1 MKYQSPSVTGN
12 LWYRSRRALAAA
24 HVRLGLVT
32 TLLALVLVLA
42 GCGEREDTPLDPG
55 GSAPLPP
62 SDPTVAPVSPTDKEG
77 NAVDL
82 GRPTGPT
89 GNNSPEISA
98 LAIRSSIPFAP
109 KPGPF
114 AHSVPACDDCVLE
127 SVPIGFSF
135 TFFGNSYT
143 TFHISSN
150 GFIGFT
156 SPMSSGCCTGGTI
169 PLNDGLNNI
178 IAAAWT
184 DLYPPGGG
192 GIFYETRG
200 QAPNRYL
207 IVAYQN
213 LPWYGEEGTNRVTT
227 QIVLY
232 EGSNAIEIH
241 TTNQSAGHIYTQGVE
256 DAGGVQAAFVPG
268 RSAANYELAND
279 AVRFTTAGNFWTT
292 RASLP
297 SARQRPAAA
306 AVGGVLYT
314 IGGLSSTGTVL
325 NSVVAYTPGS
335 NSWSTKALLPSARY
349 GANGATAISGKIYLA
364 GGFNSAGTLT
374 RTLYA
379 YNPSTNTW
387 ATKSTMPVASGCGGS
402 ASIGGRL
409 YVFTGCTLL
418 STGVQVSAGLLHRYD
433 PGTNTWTT
441 LREAPEA
448 HVQPVVAAVGGKL
461 YVAGGS
467 TGSGATSGR
476 LDMYDPATNTW
487 TTQSFMPT
495 ARVAAAGGSD
505 GSLLYVIG
513 GRSGT
518 TYLRT
523 VEAYNPVTQSWGALA
538 DMPSARAGL
547 AVSLISSDGRFY
559 AVGGRNGTSVLA
571 KNERYTR

>member
-1 MKYQSPSVTGN
+1 MNDPSP
-12 LWYRSRRALAAA
+12 LFAAHPWRRCPNALAAA
-24 HVRLGLVT
+24 QVRLRLVT
-32 TLLALVLVLA
+32 TLLALGLVLA
-42 GCGEREDTPLDPG
+42 GCSEREETPLDPG
-55 GSAPLPP
+55 ATAPLTPG
-62 SDPTVAPVSPTDKEG
+62 DPTAAPVSPTDKDG

-82 GRPTGPT
+82 GRPTAPT
-89 GNNSPEISA
+89 GSNSLEISA
-98 LAIRSSIPFAP
+98 LAIGSSIPFAP

-114 AHSVPACDDCVLE
+114 AHSLPACDDCVLE

-143 TFHISSN
+143 TFNISSN

-156 SPMSSGCCTGGTI
+156 PGMSQGCCTGGPI

-213 LPWYGEEGTNRVTT
+213 LPWYPEYETNRVTT

-268 RSAANYELAND
+268 RSAANYELTND

-292 RASLP
+292 RAPLP

-306 AVGGVLYT
+306 AIGGVLYA
-314 IGGLSSTGTVL
+314 IGGLSSTGMVL
-325 NSVVAYTPGS
+325 NSVVAYPPGS
-335 NSWSTKALLPSARY
+335 NSWSTKAVLPSARY
-349 GANGATAISGKIYLA
+349 GANGATAIGGKIYLA

-387 ATKSTMPVASGCGGS
+387 ATKSNMPVASGCGGS
-402 ASIGGRL
+402 AAIGGRL

-441 LREAPEA
+441 LPEAPEA
-448 HVQPVVAAVGGKL
+448 HVQPVVATVGGKL

-467 TGSGATSGR
+467 TGSGAMSAR

-487 TTQSFMPT
+487 TTQNSMPT

-513 GRSGT
+513 GRTGT

-538 DMPSARAGL
+538 DMPTARAGL
-547 AVSLISSDGRFY
+547 AVSFINSDARFY